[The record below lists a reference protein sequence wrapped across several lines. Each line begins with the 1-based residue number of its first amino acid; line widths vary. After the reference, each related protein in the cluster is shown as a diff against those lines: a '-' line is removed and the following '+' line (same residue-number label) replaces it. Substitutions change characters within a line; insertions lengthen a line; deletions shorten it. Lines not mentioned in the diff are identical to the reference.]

1 MPIMDGIEA
10 LKNIKQYNPDAAVI
24 MIAAMGQEN
33 QIIESIQLGAQ
44 DFIIKPFTKERLM
57 EVVKKF
63 INT

>member
-10 LKNIKQYNPDAAVI
+10 LKNIKQYNTDAAVI